1 MPQQVRERYHYIH
14 NVFANFF
21 KDMMD
26 YFTYLY
32 PRFEYSVMGTYD
44 KAVEYLNKQCDYGRE
59 TDQPMLPAL
68 IVNPLGEFTPADSNA
83 GGRQYWR
90 YPNLN
95 PTLIKRLFTP
105 LYRDA
110 NVLVNAG
117 FMRMKGEI
125 ELIMLLNSFYEYCDL
140 RMLFFNMFG
149 GLDRIIYPQFFTSFI
164 ILPDSFIN
172 FQYTN
177 EYTGLT
183 YDIDWSGANASNHL
197 VRSTARN
204 ELVLP
209 LNIKPQI
216 ALTSISDA
224 STRYGGTDK
233 LADWRLGATI
243 SYEMEIPNYLIIESD
258 YLAENV
264 NLEIRYG
271 SAFSA
276 YDGSDVPINR
286 QLINYQWDWG
296 LDETSQSQLVLN
308 PDDATCEIT
317 LDIDLI
323 WKTRYFWPITESE
336 ASSTTNVQI
345 AIPEQITWP
354 RILIV
359 NSKYGPLNFGDHYV
373 LVDNGNT
380 LEIKVENVNLEE
392 GMIIEL
398 HIYEDMAFDADVEF
412 DLRVTAAGR
421 DRTTTDGFPRY
432 VKVRL

>member
-1 MPQQVRERYHYIH
+1 
-14 NVFANFF
+14 
-21 KDMMD
+21 
-26 YFTYLY
+26 
-32 PRFEYSVMGTYD
+32 MGTYD
-44 KAVEYLNKQCDYGRE
+44 KAVEYLNKQCEYGRE
-59 TDQPMLPAL
+59 TDQPILPAL

-105 LYRDA
+105 IYRDA

-183 YDIDWSGANASNHL
+183 YNIDWSGANASNQL

-209 LNIKPQI
+209 LNVKPQI
-216 ALTSISDA
+216 SLTSISDA

-243 SYEMEIPNYLIIESD
+243 SYEIEIPNYLIIESD
-258 YLAENV
+258 YLAENI

-276 YDGSDVPINR
+276 YGSVDVPINR
-286 QLINYQWDWG
+286 QLLNYQWDWG
-296 LDETSQSQLVLN
+296 LDETSQSQLLLD
-308 PDDATCEIT
+308 PADATCEIT
-317 LDIDLI
+317 LDTDLV
-323 WKTRYFWPITESE
+323 WKTRYFHIITEAQADSD
-336 ASSTTNVQI
+336 TNVNI
-345 AIPEQITWP
+345 TIPEQITWP

-359 NSKYGPLNFGDHYV
+359 NSKYGLLNFGDHYV
-373 LVDNGNT
+373 LTNNGWN
-380 LEIKVENVNLEE
+380 LEIKVENVGLET

-398 HIYEDMAFDADVEF
+398 HIYEDPNA
-412 DLRVTAAGR
+412 
-421 DRTTTDGFPRY
+421 
-432 VKVRL
+432 

>member
-1 MPQQVRERYHYIH
+1 MPQQLRERYHFIH
-14 NVFANFF
+14 NVFAHFF

-59 TDQPMLPAL
+59 TDQPILPAL
-68 IVNPLGEFTPADSNA
+68 VVNPLGEFTPADSNA

-105 LYRDA
+105 IYRDA

-164 ILPDSFIN
+164 ILPDSFVN

-183 YDIDWSGANASNHL
+183 YNIDWSGANASNQL

-209 LNIKPQI
+209 LEVKPQI
-216 ALTSISDA
+216 SLTSISDA

-243 SYEMEIPNYLIIESD
+243 SYEIEIPNYLIIESD
-258 YLAENV
+258 YLAENI

-271 SAFSA
+271 SAFSE
-276 YDGSDVPINR
+276 YGSFDVPINR
-286 QLINYQWDWG
+286 MLLDYQWNWG
-296 LDETSQSQLVLN
+296 LDETSQSQLLLN
-308 PDDATCEIT
+308 PADATCQIN
-317 LDIDLI
+317 LDIDLV
-323 WKTRYFWPITESE
+323 WKTRYFHIVTEAQADSD
-336 ASSTTNVQI
+336 TNVQI

-373 LVDNGNT
+373 LVNSGNT
-380 LEIKVENVNLEE
+380 LEIKVDNVGLET

-398 HIYEDMAFDADVEF
+398 HIYEDPNA
-412 DLRVTAAGR
+412 
-421 DRTTTDGFPRY
+421 
-432 VKVRL
+432 